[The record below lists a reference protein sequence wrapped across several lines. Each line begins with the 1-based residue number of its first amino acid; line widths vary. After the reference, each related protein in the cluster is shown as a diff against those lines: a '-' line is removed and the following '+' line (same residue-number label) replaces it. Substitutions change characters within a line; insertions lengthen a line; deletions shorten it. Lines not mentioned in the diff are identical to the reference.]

1 MAMTSWLQPAL
12 RSASTRC
19 FSSCSR
25 AVKAVRRI
33 SSAVTNLRH
42 ITEIGVDDL
51 AGEHFVAGADDL
63 DAHALLSPA
72 RLRLVRSR
80 A

>member
-1 MAMTSWLQPAL
+1 MAITSWLQPAL
-12 RSASTRC
+12 RKASTRC
-19 FSSCSR
+19 FSSCSL
-25 AVKAVRRI
+25 AVKVVRRI

-42 ITEIGVDDL
+42 ITEIGVADL
-51 AGEHFVAGADDL
+51 AGEHFVAGADNL
-63 DAHALLSPA
+63 DAHARLSPA